1 MEAAQLI
8 AEKASDEAR
17 KLLLK
22 KHLMKQRTYC

>member
-22 KHLMKQRTYC
+22 KHLMKPENFC